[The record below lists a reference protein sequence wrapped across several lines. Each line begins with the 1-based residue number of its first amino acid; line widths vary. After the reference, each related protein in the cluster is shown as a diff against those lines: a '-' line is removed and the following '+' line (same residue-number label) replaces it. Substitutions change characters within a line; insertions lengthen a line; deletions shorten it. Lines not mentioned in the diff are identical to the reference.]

1 MPQLRPPQPLEARFC
16 LNCGARLAVVC
27 PACQRQLS
35 PDARFCSQCGASLE
49 PSRWRPFGN
58 AAQPAPTMPE
68 SFVASRYQVKRFL
81 GEGGKKKVYLVY
93 DTLLDRDVA
102 FSLIK
107 TEGLDEVGITR
118 IKQEAQ
124 LRPPRRPCTWSASM
138 TSATR
143 GPALLVG
150 Q

>member
-1 MPQLRPPQPLEARFC
+1 
-16 LNCGARLAVVC
+16 
-27 PACQRQLS
+27 
-35 PDARFCSQCGASLE
+35 
-49 PSRWRPFGN
+49 
-58 AAQPAPTMPE
+58 MPE

-124 LRPPRRPCTWSASM
+124 LMGRLGDHAH
-138 TSATR
+138 
-143 GPALLVG
+143 VG
-150 Q
+150 QPL